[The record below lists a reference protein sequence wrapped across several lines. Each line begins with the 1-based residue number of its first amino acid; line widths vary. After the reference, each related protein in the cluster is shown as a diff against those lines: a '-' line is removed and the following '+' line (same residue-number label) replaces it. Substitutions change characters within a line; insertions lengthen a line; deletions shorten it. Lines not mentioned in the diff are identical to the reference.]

1 MCAGMAGPLVVGT
14 LKHRTGN
21 YSASVLVLAAV
32 MAGGAL
38 FAYFVLPVISPD
50 SLLKA
55 RVHLAVPPK
64 YVSGEGHA
72 GEGDS
77 LTGSASEGGGDAAP
91 VPAQT
96 VQLTRLASC

>member
-1 MCAGMAGPLVVGT
+1 MAGPMVVGT

-55 RVHLAVPPK
+55 RVNVAVPPK
-64 YVSGEGHA
+64 YMSEEGRA

-77 LTGSASEGGGDAAP
+77 LTGVATEGAGESAP
-91 VPAQT
+91 VHSQT